1 MPGPSMFLAPGFLKA
16 GDANADGRLSSG
28 EFLGLGEKWFV
39 EWDKARG
46 GKLTT
51 DQVRAGLNA
60 VLAFPGF
67 GGPPPGGGGAPRG
80 PGAPGAPGGP
90 VPGLN
95 LQGPEGKRNGIAS
108 VLGIEFEYVRADL
121 EFEGRRLDNVAVRFK
136 GNGTFLESR
145 GSLKRSLKID
155 LNRFV
160 KGRKLAGVSKL
171 NLQNNVTDATCM
183 NEVLSYR
190 LYRDAGVPS
199 PRTAYARVWVTVPG
213 KQDRTYLGLYS
224 LSENVDNNFARDRFG
239 TRKGAIFKPVTPE
252 LFADLGDDWAKYQ
265 QTYDPKTEVS
275 PEETGRVIELCR
287 LVSHADDAEFAARVF
302 DYFDLDQVARYLA
315 VLVWQCDLD
324 SILGPGQN
332 FYLYLHPQTRKF
344 QFLPWDQDHS
354 WGQFPMTG
362 TPEQRENLSLLKP
375 WQGERRFLD
384 RLFKVDAFKQRYLAR
399 MEEFSRTT
407 FLPERFHQ
415 QLDEIAAVIRP
426 AIQEESAAKVE
437 RFDLAV
443 AGKVGQG
450 GRGGFGFGQPTQPL
464 RPFVTIRARS
474 VRDQLDGTSPGQTL
488 GGFGFGFGG
497 PGGPGGPGGGPGG
510 PAGRSGG
517 PGGPSG
523 FGPGGPGGFGPGTFL
538 GPGFMN
544 GLKGGPGDEITRE
557 EFTRGF
563 ARWFEAWNTDRTGVL
578 TDEQLRAGIDQD
590 LSPFRG
596 GPPGGPAFGPPPQ
609 P

>member
-60 VLAFPGF
+60 VLALPGF
-67 GGPPPGGGGAPRG
+67 GGRPPPGGGGAPRG

-121 EFEGRRLDNVAVRFK
+121 EFEGQRLDNVAVRFK

-190 LYRDAGVPS
+190 LYRDAGVPA

-213 KQDRTYLGLYS
+213 KHDRTYLGLYS

-275 PEETGRVIELCR
+275 LEETGRVIELCR

-315 VLVWQCDLD
+315 VLVWQCDFD

-399 MEEFSRTT
+399 MEEF
-407 FLPERFHQ
+407 
-415 QLDEIAAVIRP
+415 
-426 AIQEESAAKVE
+426 
-437 RFDLAV
+437 
-443 AGKVGQG
+443 
-450 GRGGFGFGQPTQPL
+450 
-464 RPFVTIRARS
+464 
-474 VRDQLDGTSPGQTL
+474 
-488 GGFGFGFGG
+488 
-497 PGGPGGPGGGPGG
+497 
-510 PAGRSGG
+510 
-517 PGGPSG
+517 
-523 FGPGGPGGFGPGTFL
+523 
-538 GPGFMN
+538 
-544 GLKGGPGDEITRE
+544 
-557 EFTRGF
+557 TRGF

-578 TDEQLRAGIDQD
+578 TDEQLRAGIDKD